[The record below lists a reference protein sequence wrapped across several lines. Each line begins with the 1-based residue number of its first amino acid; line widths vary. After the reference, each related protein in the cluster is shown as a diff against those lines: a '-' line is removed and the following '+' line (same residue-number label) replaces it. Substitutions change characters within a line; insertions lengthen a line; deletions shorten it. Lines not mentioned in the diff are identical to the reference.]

1 VQQHGRAR
9 EKLVADD
16 LARWKAYHYP
26 SSDVLVNKP
35 GIRDASILKSF
46 EAESTYLRTVQLAR
60 QPIQGRFDL
69 AHLQRIHQHLFQD
82 TYEWAG
88 QLRDVSLAKAHSNFT
103 EPDHLRR
110 EAERIQKGIEA
121 ARYFQGSEKAKFVVQ
136 LARLHT
142 DLNRL
147 HPFREG
153 NGRAT
158 REFLGQL
165 ALQAGFVLDQRRIQ
179 SDRSAWNTASA
190 SALAGDTAAIER
202 VFAEAVRPAAAVAF
216 ERLSREDALIE
227 HPSLASAFVQLDART
242 AAIEKRYNGNAKAKE
257 HFSGHARAEIL
268 RMIDGGKLPPVEQV
282 ATAAKPGLRE
292 VGQSFADRHFVD
304 ASQRAQFLAQ
314 VERRYGSRL
323 DAAAERAHNIRL

>member
-1 VQQHGRAR
+1 M
-9 EKLVADD
+9 ADD
-16 LARWKAYHYP
+16 LARWKGYHYP
-26 SSDVLVNKP
+26 GSDVLVNKP
-35 GIRDASILKSF
+35 GIRDASVLKSF
-46 EAESTYLRTVQLAR
+46 EAESAYLRTVQLAQ
-60 QPIQGRFDL
+60 QPILGRFDL

-88 QLRDVSLAKAHSNFT
+88 RLRDVSLAKAHSNFT
-103 EPDHLRR
+103 EPDHIGR
-110 EAERIQKGIEA
+110 EGEHIQKGLEDA
-121 ARYFQGSEKAKFVVQ
+121 GYFQGSEKAKFVVQ

-216 ERLSREDALIE
+216 ERLSREDALMK
-227 HPSLASAFVQLDART
+227 HPSLASAFAQLDVRT
-242 AAIEKRYNGNAKAKE
+242 AAIEKRYVANAKAKE
-257 HFSGHARAEIL
+257 HFSAHARAEIL
-268 RMIDGGKLPPVEQV
+268 RLIDGGKLPLLDQVVPV
-282 ATAAKPGLRE
+282 AKPGLRE
-292 VGQSFADRHFVD
+292 VGQSFAARHFAD
-304 ASQRAQFLAQ
+304 AAQKAQFLAQ
-314 VERRYGSRL
+314 VEKRYGSRL
-323 DAAAERAHNIRL
+323 DPAAERTHKIRL